1 MACAFHLDKLK
12 NIICM
17 KKFLLNWMTILL
29 VAIMNV
35 GLVSYGDDDKDSDST
50 TFYAVLKTTYGT
62 RLNGCVYVFPNATDY
77 DPETF
82 SEGEVLGKATIL
94 RKDVTIVNSYSY
106 VFCSTD
112 ELLGV

>member
-1 MACAFHLDKLK
+1 
-12 NIICM
+12 M

-62 RLNGCVYVFPNATDY
+62 RLKWCVYVFPNATDY